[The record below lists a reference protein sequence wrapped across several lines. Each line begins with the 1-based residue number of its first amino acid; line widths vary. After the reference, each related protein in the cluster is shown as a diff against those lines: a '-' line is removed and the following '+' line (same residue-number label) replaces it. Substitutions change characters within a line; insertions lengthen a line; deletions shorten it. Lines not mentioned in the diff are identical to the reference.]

1 MKFTPWVWRAA
12 PACVEYYRCGL
23 LWMTNVDVA
32 IVPHCGPL
40 RNEVPKRELTTHI
53 ISIDCGIICLNARAK
68 ADVVYKW

>member
-1 MKFTPWVWRAA
+1 
-12 PACVEYYRCGL
+12 
-23 LWMTNVDVA
+23 MTNVDVA

-68 ADVVYKW
+68 ADVVYK